1 MYEIFLYI
9 FQFIEYNQHVEQ
21 KRKGQMAEKSVK
33 KTATKKTV
41 AKKSVSKPAVAKK
54 TTVKKAT
61 KVVAPAV
68 ETYPCGCNAGC
79 ACGGHCAEHSCCGKK
94 KCSFGRFLKKLV
106 VFLIIFA
113 LGFATAKMCCFNKS
127 GKMGPRPEFENGC
140 LVIKCPKMAE
150 RAEMMDTNKDGCIN
164 REEFRAARKMFKH
177 KPWHAEPAPEQP
189 ETPAP
194 DAPVAE

>member
-1 MYEIFLYI
+1 
-9 FQFIEYNQHVEQ
+9 
-21 KRKGQMAEKSVK
+21 MAEKSVK

-54 TTVKKAT
+54 TPVKKT
-61 KVVAPAV
+61 VKVVAPVA
-68 ETYPCGCNAGC
+68 ETHPCGCNVGC
-79 ACGGHCAEHSCCGKK
+79 ACGGHCMEHACCGKK
-94 KCSFGRFLKKLV
+94 KCTFGRFLKKLV

-113 LGFATAKMCCFNKS
+113 LGFASAKLCIFDDCGQKKF
-127 GKMGPRPEFENGC
+127 RPEFENGC
-140 LVIKCPKMAE
+140 LVVKCPKMAE

-177 KPWHAEPAPEQP
+177 KPQHAEPAPEQP